1 MTADRH
7 PDGEITVEV
16 RDRVLLI
23 GIDRR
28 EKRNS
33 LTPRMTGQLQ
43 DAMER
48 LDTDPDLWVGVLF
61 GHAGHFTA
69 GLDLP
74 RFIDLKRRGEHHLDP
89 ERVDPFARWS
99 RVRKPVV
106 TAVCGVTFT
115 AGIELMLAGD
125 IVIAADDCRFAQIE
139 AKRGIIPSG
148 GAIQRFI
155 DRAGWGNAMSLLLPC
170 QEFDAATALRFG
182 LVQEVV
188 PAGQE
193 LDRALEIAG
202 QITANAPL
210 AIQATIEAGRVHTA
224 EGEAAATARIEALS
238 AELIDSED
246 AKEGVR
252 AFSEK
257 RSPKFTGR

>member
-1 MTADRH
+1 MAGERH
-7 PDGEITVEV
+7 PDGEITVEA
-16 RDRVLLI
+16 RDHVLLI

-33 LTPRMTGQLQ
+33 LTPRMTGLLQ

-48 LDTDPDLWVGVLF
+48 LDTDPDLRVGVIF

-74 RFIDLKRRGEHHLDP
+74 RFVEMKRRGEDHLDP
-89 ERVDPFARWS
+89 SRVDPFGRWS

-106 TAVCGVTFT
+106 TAVCGITFT

-139 AKRGIIPSG
+139 AKRGIIPTG

-155 DRAGWGNAMSLLLPC
+155 GRAGWGNAMALLLAC
-170 QEFDAATALRFG
+170 QEFDAPTALRFG

-188 PAGQE
+188 PAGRE
-193 LDRALEIAG
+193 LDRALELTTLIA
-202 QITANAPL
+202 ANAPL
-210 AIQATIEAGRVHTA
+210 AIQATIEAGLTHLA
-224 EGEAAATARIEALS
+224 HDDPATTERIERLSRALI
-238 AELIDSED
+238 ETED
-246 AKEGVR
+246 AREGVR
-252 AFSEK
+252 AFSE
-257 RSPKFTGR
+257 RRAPRFTGR